1 MTLAAPLGAVR
12 TRGKRRVVRM
22 ASAASFALVL
32 RQALR
37 CYGGGS
43 VDKDEYD
50 SMTGL
55 DTGRR
60 PHGSAARVRRR
71 RAGARARNRAPDAP
85 GRDPISRRRI
95 AAVSALLVAIAVPA
109 LAQPISWDTLA
120 ARAFGLDRGKAAP
133 TPMPFERPGYSFP
146 GSAFYYLEETPRLAL
161 DFDELR
167 VSGDKEGT
175 VQFAASRLPADASAA
190 AAPAFQ
196 SAGSGI
202 DKARALQCLS
212 MAVYYEAAS
221 ESHAG
226 QEAVAQVVL
235 NRVAHPAYPNSVC
248 GVVFQGSERHTGCQ
262 FTFTCDGSLNRRPA
276 ARPWAVAQSVA
287 LEALSGK
294 VFAPVGTATHYH
306 THAVNPYWASS
317 LDLIGS
323 IGAHRFYRWKG
334 RAGLADA
341 FSMSYR
347 GGEPLAA
354 PKPRLAGDP
363 VPPLVTEPDRTVSPP
378 LVPGRTLSEPPSP
391 AEAFAPPRGSGP
403 VEATQPPVNDNLPGG
418 GTVKPEYARSGQ
430 WIRKPGT

>member
-1 MTLAAPLGAVR
+1 ME
-12 TRGKRRVVRM
+12 TR
-22 ASAASFALVL
+22 
-32 RQALR
+32 
-37 CYGGGS
+37 
-43 VDKDEYD
+43 E
-50 SMTGL
+50 
-55 DTGRR
+55 
-60 PHGSAARVRRR
+60 
-71 RAGARARNRAPDAP
+71 
-85 GRDPISRRRI
+85 PISRRRI
-95 AAVSALLVAIAVPA
+95 AAVSALLVAVAVPA

-120 ARAFGLDRGKAAP
+120 ARAFGLDRGNAAL

-175 VQFAASRLPADASAA
+175 VQFAASSLPADASAA

-212 MAVYYEAAS
+212 MAIYYEAAS

-226 QEAVAQVVL
+226 QQAVAQVVL

-262 FTFTCDGSLNRRPA
+262 FTFTCDGSLVRRPA
-276 ARPWAVAQSVA
+276 ARPWAMAQSVA
-287 LEALSGK
+287 LASLSGE

-341 FSMSYR
+341 FAMSYR

-363 VPPLVTEPDRTVSPP
+363 VPSLGGEPDRTALSPS
-378 LVPGRTLSEPPSP
+378 VPGRALSEPPPP
-391 AEAFAPPRGSGP
+391 AEAFAPSRAASP
-403 VEATQPPVNDNLPGG
+403 VEPEQPKVDDNLPTG

-430 WIRKPGT
+430 WIRKPGS